1 MGDDP
6 QHTPGPGGVPTQ
18 GSLMYHWEASPEVI
32 ESDMELSSSV
42 FGNAGGG
49 F

>member
-18 GSLMYHWEASPEVI
+18 GSLMYHLESAPEVI
-32 ESDMELSSSV
+32 GRGLGVSTSGD
-42 FGNAGGG
+42 GNTGGVV
-49 F
+49 